1 MGFKKSRALPL
12 SLALFAILL
21 QLAANFVR
29 ADEIVIS
36 GNGSES
42 SNEVIIQS
50 SQTTTVTQENNADI
64 SSNVEMSSNTGG
76 NTIENNT
83 GGGVGV
89 VTGDAIENLEI
100 ENSVNSS
107 SVEGPCCPSDI
118 SAEISGNGEESTN
131 NIAIENQ
138 AAINISISQTANVE
152 INVQGTANTGEN
164 KANDNTGGSVLID
177 TGNIFVAGGI
187 NNGPINVYSVTGGLG
202 GQDVSI
208 KVSENGSGSTNLITL
223 LLNDLANLNVN
234 NSAEITND
242 VSWDLNTG
250 KNEANGNTGGDVT
263 IKTGDIFFD
272 FFIENG
278 PINVGGITWGCCLP
292 PGDGDGDGGPPPPP
306 PPPGDDDGDGNGNGD
321 GDGSSAGAAGAGGY
335 VLALAETSGEG
346 YPVILFGL
354 GLIAAGIQL
363 VKKQKFI

>member
-152 INVQGTANTGEN
+152 NNVQGTANTGEN
-164 KANDNTGGSVLID
+164 KANDNTGSGVLID
-177 TGNIFVAGGI
+177 TGNIW
-187 NNGPINVYSVTGGLG
+187 VTGGLH
-202 GQDVSI
+202 
-208 KVSENGSGSTNLITL
+208 
-223 LLNDLANLNVN
+223 
-234 NSAEITND
+234 
-242 VSWDLNTG
+242 
-250 KNEANGNTGGDVT
+250 
-263 IKTGDIFFD
+263 
-272 FFIENG
+272 NG
-278 PINVGGITWGCCLP
+278 PIDGGGITWGCWLP

-335 VLALAETSGEG
+335 VLALAETSGE
-346 YPVILFGL
+346 
-354 GLIAAGIQL
+354 
-363 VKKQKFI
+363 